1 MVSEYFIG
9 TDIVSVSRIE
19 KILQQYSDRFKKHV
33 FTDKEKSYCDL
44 KSNPAVHYAGRFAAK
59 EAVKKALY
67 SSSIINSIDFA
78 DIEIISNVSG
88 APEVKLSTQ
97 DLKNVF
103 VKVSISHI
111 DELAIAFALVSLS

>member
-1 MVSEYFIG
+1 MSEYFIG

-19 KILQQYSDRFKKHV
+19 KILQQYSNRFVKHV

-44 KSNPAVHYAGRFAAK
+44 KSNPAIHYAGRFAAK

-97 DLKNVF
+97 DLKNVL

>member
-1 MVSEYFIG
+1 VSEYFIG

-44 KSNPAVHYAGRFAAK
+44 KSNPAIHYAGRFAAK

-97 DLKNVF
+97 DLKNVL

>member
-1 MVSEYFIG
+1 MSEYFIG

-19 KILQQYSDRFKKHV
+19 KILQQYSDRFVKHV
-33 FTDKEKSYCDL
+33 FTDNEKSYCDL

>member
-1 MVSEYFIG
+1 MSEYFIG

-88 APEVKLSTQ
+88 APEVKLSTE

>member
-1 MVSEYFIG
+1 MSEYFIG

-44 KSNPAVHYAGRFAAK
+44 KSNPAIHYAGRFAAK

-67 SSSIINSIDFA
+67 SSSIIDSIDFA

-97 DLKNVF
+97 DLKNVL

>member
-1 MVSEYFIG
+1 VSEYFIG

-19 KILQQYSDRFKKHV
+19 KILQQYSDRFVKHV
-33 FTDKEKSYCDL
+33 FTDNEKSYCDL

-97 DLKNVF
+97 DLKNVL

>member
-1 MVSEYFIG
+1 MSEYFIG

-33 FTDKEKSYCDL
+33 FTDKENSYCDL
-44 KSNPAVHYAGRFAAK
+44 KPNPAIHYAGRLAAK

-97 DLKNVF
+97 DLKNVL

>member
-1 MVSEYFIG
+1 MSEYFIG

-44 KSNPAVHYAGRFAAK
+44 KSNPAIHYAGRFAAK

-97 DLKNVF
+97 NLKNVF

>member
-1 MVSEYFIG
+1 MSEYFIG

-44 KSNPAVHYAGRFAAK
+44 KSNPAIHYAGRFAAK

>member
-1 MVSEYFIG
+1 MSEYFIG

-19 KILQQYSDRFKKHV
+19 KILQQYSDRFVKHV
-33 FTDKEKSYCDL
+33 FTDNEKSYCDL

-88 APEVKLSTQ
+88 APEVKLSTK

>member
-1 MVSEYFIG
+1 MSEYFIG

-97 DLKNVF
+97 DLKNVL

>member
-1 MVSEYFIG
+1 MSEFFIG

-44 KSNPAVHYAGRFAAK
+44 KSNPAIHYAGRFAAK

-97 DLKNVF
+97 DLKNVL

>member
-1 MVSEYFIG
+1 MSEYFIG

-88 APEVKLSTQ
+88 IPEVKLSTQ
-97 DLKNVF
+97 DLKNVL

>member
-1 MVSEYFIG
+1 VSEYFIG

-19 KILQQYSDRFKKHV
+19 KILQQYSDRFVKHV

-88 APEVKLSTQ
+88 APEVKLSTK

>member
-1 MVSEYFIG
+1 MSEYFIG

-103 VKVSISHI
+103 VKVTISHI

>member
-1 MVSEYFIG
+1 MSEYFIG

-44 KSNPAVHYAGRFAAK
+44 KSNPAIHYAGRFAAK

-67 SSSIINSIDFA
+67 SSSIVDSIDFA

-97 DLKNVF
+97 DLKNVL

>member
-1 MVSEYFIG
+1 MSEYFIG

-44 KSNPAVHYAGRFAAK
+44 KSNPAIHYAGRFAAK

-78 DIEIISNVSG
+78 DIEIISNASG

-97 DLKNVF
+97 DLKDVF

>member
-1 MVSEYFIG
+1 MSEYFIG

-19 KILQQYSDRFKKHV
+19 KILQQYSDRFVKHV

-97 DLKNVF
+97 DLKNVL